1 MNKINREFE
10 KDELKLADKVANELL
25 IRRKEHILIWL
36 FLLILVFL
44 CAFFPSLIFSRIGYH
59 SKPVDNY
66 IQEGH
71 VLFSFEEGSRNIEII
86 DALPTSDYV
95 GKAQTEDGSYFKFGV
110 GISTKQKNSIKVT
123 YEISLTPNIQTLDPK
138 YVRVYLLEEGKE
150 ILINGKSVNNFSDL
164 PDSTIRKG
172 SKLLFK
178 KTINNNIN
186 KSYTFKMWLSDKY
199 ELKEF
204 KETFSC
210 YLNIDAY

>member
-1 MNKINREFE
+1 MNKINKKFE
-10 KDELKLADKVANELL
+10 KDELKLADKVADELL

-59 SKPVDNY
+59 SKPVDNF

-86 DALPTSDYV
+86 DAMPTSDNV
-95 GKAQTEDGSYFKFGV
+95 GKAMTEDGTYFKFGV
-110 GISTKQKNSIKVT
+110 AVSTSKKGAVKVT
-123 YEISLTPNIQTLDPK
+123 YEISLTPKIQTLDPK

-150 ILINGKSVNNFSDL
+150 ILLNGKSVNSFSEL
-164 PDSTIRKG
+164 PNSTLREG

-199 ELKEF
+199 EIKEV

>member
-1 MNKINREFE
+1 MKKINNLFE
-10 KDELKLADKVANELL
+10 NDELKIADKVADELL

-44 CAFFPSLIFSRIGYH
+44 CAFFPSLIFSQLGYH

-66 IQEGH
+66 IHEGH
-71 VLFSFEEGSRNIEII
+71 VLFSYEEGSRNIEIV
-86 DALPTSDYV
+86 DAMPISDSV
-95 GKAQTEDGSYFKFGV
+95 GKAMTEDGTYFTFGV
-110 GISTKQKNSIKVT
+110 AISTSKKDSMKVT

-150 ILINGKSVNNFSDL
+150 IIVNGKSVRSFSEL
-164 PDSTIRKG
+164 PNSTIREG

-178 KTINNNIN
+178 KTFNNNTN
-186 KSYTFKMWLSDKY
+186 KSYTFKMWLSDEY
-199 ELKEF
+199 EIKEF

>member
-1 MNKINREFE
+1 MNKINKKFE
-10 KDELKLADKVANELL
+10 KDELKLADKVADELL

-59 SKPVDNY
+59 SKPVDNF

-86 DALPTSDYV
+86 DAMPTSDNV
-95 GKAQTEDGSYFKFGV
+95 GKATTEDGTYFKFGIAV
-110 GISTKQKNSIKVT
+110 STSKKGSVKVT
-123 YEISLTPNIQTLDPK
+123 YEVSLTPKIQTLDPK

-150 ILINGKSVNNFSDL
+150 ILLNGKSVNSFSEL
-164 PDSTIRKG
+164 PNSTLREG

-199 ELKEF
+199 EIKDV